1 MMHLN
6 NYQFLKKKENLVLFL
21 LVFLSVLIRIPIILI
36 YGDTNLENEWAALVN
51 NLILHGTLSY
61 KSFEDFLLPNLF
73 MPPLYAYYLYVF
85 SFLNLA
91 EQNYINLVLL
101 SQALLASISIVVFYK
116 INKIFFSEKVSF
128 YSSLLFSF
136 FPLHVYACSQISSV
150 SLQSF
155 FLILFFYFF
164 FKLIEKKNFL
174 SIFIFSFISGLLILL
189 RGEFFV
195 ILIFSF
201 LYLFFF
207 LKVKLKNIL
216 FIILITLIT
225 VSPYLIRNIVIFEKI
240 TITKSLGYNLW
251 KGNNSNSTVEGSEF
265 TNDNLKKE
273 IYDIPKDKFFR
284 INFDKIF
291 MNEAKKN
298 ITNEPQKY
306 LILFLKKIASFLF
319 IDINSSQSNYYN
331 PLHYLPIVLLGITS
345 LIGIIISDKKSYKMN
360 YLIFVFFLNI
370 IIFSSFFIL
379 ARYKLAILPLQ
390 IIFTNVLI
398 NHLKNNF
405 FKT

>member
-21 LVFLSVLIRIPIILI
+21 LVFLSVLIRIHIILI

-331 PLHYLPIVLLGITS
+331 PLHYLPVVLLGITS

>member
-1 MMHLN
+1 M
-6 NYQFLKKKENLVLFL
+6 
-21 LVFLSVLIRIPIILI
+21 
-36 YGDTNLENEWAALVN
+36 
-51 NLILHGTLSY
+51 
-61 KSFEDFLLPNLF
+61 
-73 MPPLYAYYLYVF
+73 
-85 SFLNLA
+85 
-91 EQNYINLVLL
+91 
-101 SQALLASISIVVFYK
+101 
-116 INKIFFSEKVSF
+116 
-128 YSSLLFSF
+128 
-136 FPLHVYACSQISSV
+136 
-150 SLQSF
+150 
-155 FLILFFYFF
+155 
-164 FKLIEKKNFL
+164 
-174 SIFIFSFISGLLILL
+174 
-189 RGEFFV
+189 
-195 ILIFSF
+195 
-201 LYLFFF
+201 
-207 LKVKLKNIL
+207 
-216 FIILITLIT
+216 
-225 VSPYLIRNIVIFEKI
+225 IFEKI

-251 KGNNSNSTVEGSEF
+251 KGNNPNSTVEGSEF

-360 YLIFVFFLNI
+360 YLIFVFFFNI

>member
-1 MMHLN
+1 M
-6 NYQFLKKKENLVLFL
+6 
-21 LVFLSVLIRIPIILI
+21 
-36 YGDTNLENEWAALVN
+36 
-51 NLILHGTLSY
+51 
-61 KSFEDFLLPNLF
+61 
-73 MPPLYAYYLYVF
+73 
-85 SFLNLA
+85 
-91 EQNYINLVLL
+91 
-101 SQALLASISIVVFYK
+101 
-116 INKIFFSEKVSF
+116 
-128 YSSLLFSF
+128 
-136 FPLHVYACSQISSV
+136 
-150 SLQSF
+150 
-155 FLILFFYFF
+155 
-164 FKLIEKKNFL
+164 
-174 SIFIFSFISGLLILL
+174 
-189 RGEFFV
+189 
-195 ILIFSF
+195 
-201 LYLFFF
+201 
-207 LKVKLKNIL
+207 
-216 FIILITLIT
+216 
-225 VSPYLIRNIVIFEKI
+225 IFEKI
-240 TITKSLGYNLW
+240 TITKSLGFNLW
-251 KGNNSNSTVEGSEF
+251 KGNNPNSTVEGSEF

-273 IYDIPKDKFFR
+273 IHDIPKDKSFR

-331 PLHYLPIVLLGITS
+331 PLHYLPVVLLGITS

>member
-36 YGDTNLENEWAALVN
+36 YGDTNLENEWGALVN

-251 KGNNSNSTVEGSEF
+251 KGNNPNSTVEGSEF

-273 IYDIPKDKFFR
+273 IYDIPKDKSFR

-360 YLIFVFFLNI
+360 YLIFVFFFNI

>member
-21 LVFLSVLIRIPIILI
+21 LVLPSVLLRIPLILI

-51 NLILHGTLSY
+51 NLILQGTLSY

-150 SLQSF
+150 SLQTF

-164 FKLIEKKNFL
+164 FKIVEKKNFL

-189 RGEFFV
+189 RGEFFL

-240 TITKSLGYNLW
+240 TITKSLGFNLW
-251 KGNNSNSTVEGSEF
+251 KGNNPNSTVEGSEF

-273 IYDIPKDKFFR
+273 IHDIPKDRSFR

-331 PLHYLPIVLLGITS
+331 PLHYLPVVLLGITS

>member
-155 FLILFFYFF
+155 FLISFFYFF
-164 FKLIEKKNFL
+164 FKIVEKKNFL
-174 SIFIFSFISGLLILL
+174 SIFIFSFISGLLILS

-240 TITKSLGYNLW
+240 TITKSLGYNFW
-251 KGNNSNSTVEGSEF
+251 KGNNPNSTVEGSVF

-331 PLHYLPIVLLGITS
+331 PLHYLPVVLLGITS

-360 YLIFVFFLNI
+360 YLIFVFFFNI

>member
-6 NYQFLKKKENLVLFL
+6 NYQFLKKRENLVLFL
-21 LVFLSVLIRIPIILI
+21 LVLSSVLIRIPIILI

-164 FKLIEKKNFL
+164 FKIVEKKNFL

-240 TITKSLGYNLW
+240 TITKSLGFNLW
-251 KGNNSNSTVEGSEF
+251 KGNNPNSTVEGSEF

-273 IYDIPKDKFFR
+273 IHDIPKDRSFR

-331 PLHYLPIVLLGITS
+331 PLHYLPVVLLGITS

-360 YLIFVFFLNI
+360 YLIFVFFFNI

>member
-6 NYQFLKKKENLVLFL
+6 NYQFLKKRENLVLFL

-51 NLILHGTLSY
+51 NLISHGTLSY

-91 EQNYINLVLL
+91 EQHYINLVLL

-164 FKLIEKKNFL
+164 FKLLEKKNFL

-240 TITKSLGYNLW
+240 TITKSLGFNLW
-251 KGNNSNSTVEGSEF
+251 KGNNPNSTVEGSEF

-273 IYDIPKDKFFR
+273 IHDIPKDRSFR

-360 YLIFVFFLNI
+360 YLIFVFFFNI